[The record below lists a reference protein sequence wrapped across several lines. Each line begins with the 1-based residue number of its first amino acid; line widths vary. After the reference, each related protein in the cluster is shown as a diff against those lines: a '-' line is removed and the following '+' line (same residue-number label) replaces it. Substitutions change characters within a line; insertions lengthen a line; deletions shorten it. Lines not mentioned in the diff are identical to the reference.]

1 MWFLPATQLVYTVP
15 ELKNL
20 IRLLGGIV
28 SLGNVGSKFR
38 TIDFLNMFWFLSI
51 FKLGCLCY

>member
-1 MWFLPATQLVYTVP
+1 MWFLPATQLVYSVP

-20 IRLLGGIV
+20 RLVGGIV

-38 TIDFLNMFWFLSI
+38 TIDFLNNLLVLVHF
-51 FKLGCLCY
+51 